1 MRTEI
6 LNDFAKLGK
15 YETDNGNS
23 VVDYRG
29 THVFHIEVLESFNDC
44 RRGFYQHNDGVV
56 DGDIICHKEWFKY
69 DDFLKAAFDKQF
81 DAEDREDEERIN
93 AEAYKHFQIYYDHRF
108 YVVVRSYDGKDY
120 AVNIHPDFYS
130 EFVPNYQDL
139 LREKNGHLKQTIIP
153 IDELDDNYVFA
164 LSNSFIMQRFL
175 ETTNEI
181 CRRENHSIISRESL
195 AKPYEIDSSE
205 LRGLRIIAFIDHLN
219 KNGFSNIVFSV
230 NGSKYRRDNL
240 STILWLTSSDNSK
253 YQLVGQYY
261 DKATGIVMCRPEIA
275 RKYEKNG
282 FLLIDYDEML
292 KGKYVDNM
300 PCKISNPVRSRTEK
314 H

>member
-6 LNDFAKLGK
+6 FNDFAELGN

-23 VVDYRG
+23 VVDKRG
-29 THVFHIEVLESFNDC
+29 THVFYIEVLESFNDC
-44 RRGFYQHNDGVV
+44 RRGFYQHNDVVV

-69 DDFLKAAFDKQF
+69 DNFLKTAFDKQS
-81 DAEDREDEERIN
+81 DAEDYEDEQRIK
-93 AEAYKHFQIYYDHRF
+93 AEAHKQFSIYYDHRF

-139 LREKNGHLKQTIIP
+139 LHEKNGHLKQTIIP

-175 ETTNEI
+175 ETTDEI
-181 CRRENHSIISRESL
+181 CHEQRSMNSSESL

-205 LRGLRIIAFIDHLN
+205 LAGLRIIAFIDSLN
-219 KNGFSNIVFSV
+219 RNGFSNIVFSV
-230 NGSKYRRDNL
+230 NGPRYTRDNL
-240 STILWLTSSDNSK
+240 RTILWHTSTDHSN

-292 KGKYVDNM
+292 KGNYVDNM

>member
-23 VVDYRG
+23 VVDRRG
-29 THVFHIEVLESFNDC
+29 THVFYIEVLESFNDC
-44 RRGFYQHNDGVV
+44 RSGFYKHNDSVV

-69 DDFLKAAFDKQF
+69 DEFLKAAFEKQF
-81 DAEDREDEERIN
+81 EAEDYEDEQRIN
-93 AEAYKHFQIYYDHRF
+93 AEAYKQFQIYYDHRF

-139 LREKNGHLKQTIIP
+139 LREDNGYLKQTIIP

-164 LSNSFIMQRFL
+164 LSNSFIVQRFL
-175 ETTNEI
+175 ETTDGI
-181 CRRENHSIISRESL
+181 CRENHTIISPESL
-195 AKPYEIDSSE
+195 AKPYEIDSNE
-205 LRGLRIIAFIDHLN
+205 LRGLRIIAFIDTLN
-219 KNGFSNIVFSV
+219 KNGFKNIVFSV
-230 NGSKYRRDNL
+230 NGSKYRRDELN
-240 STILWLTSSDNSK
+240 STLRHTSSDNSN
-253 YQLVGQYY
+253 YQFVGQYY
-261 DKATGIVMCRPEIA
+261 DKLTGVVMCRPEIA
-275 RKYEKNG
+275 RKYAKNG

-292 KGKYVDNM
+292 NGGYVDNM
-300 PCKISNPVRSRTEK
+300 PCIISDHPRRRTEK

>member
-44 RRGFYQHNDGVV
+44 RREFYKHNDSVV

-81 DAEDREDEERIN
+81 DAEDYEDVQRIN

-130 EFVPNYQDL
+130 EFVPNYQSL
-139 LREKNGHLKQTIIP
+139 LREDNGNLKQTIIP

-175 ETTNEI
+175 KTTAEI
-181 CRRENHSIISRESL
+181 CRENHT
-195 AKPYEIDSSE
+195 KTYEIDSSE
-205 LRGLRIIAFIDHLN
+205 LRGLRIIAFIDNLN
-219 KNGFSNIVFSV
+219 KNGYSNIVFSV
-230 NGSKYRRDNL
+230 NGSKYRRDELN
-240 STILWLTSSDNSK
+240 STLWRTSSDNSN

-261 DKATGIVMCRPEIA
+261 DKVTGVVMCRPEIA
-275 RKYEKNG
+275 RKYAKNG

-292 KGKYVDNM
+292 NGGYVDNM
-300 PCKISNPVRSRTEK
+300 PCIISDHPRRRTEK